1 MAEALLC
8 KNGAVSN
15 LEGGV
20 RLLHSDGRDL
30 FEPFGSSFHP
40 NWRESGTQ
48 LTEKQ
53 AVLLMHDTLP
63 QGIKS
68 VHTLLQKKVIQQAL
82 NSEIM
87 KN

>member
-1 MAEALLC
+1 M
-8 KNGAVSN
+8 SN
-15 LEGGV
+15 LKGGV
-20 RLLHSDGRDL
+20 QLLNSDGRDP

-40 NWRESGTQ
+40 NWRESGAQ

-68 VHTLLQKKVIQQAL
+68 VRALLQKKVVQ
-82 NSEIM
+82 
-87 KN
+87 